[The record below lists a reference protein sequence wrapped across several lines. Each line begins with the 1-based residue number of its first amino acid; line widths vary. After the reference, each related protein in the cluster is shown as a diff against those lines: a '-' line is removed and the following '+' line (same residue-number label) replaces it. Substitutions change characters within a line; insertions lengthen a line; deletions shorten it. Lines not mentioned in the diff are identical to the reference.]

1 MCVKIL
7 LWEEE
12 TVMGREMTELF
23 ISDYKIKGCLGNVVL
38 VLIMPSRLLW
48 LDHMAFP

>member
-7 LWEEE
+7 LWGEE

-23 ISDYKIKGCLGNVVL
+23 ISDKIKGCLGNVVL
-38 VLIMPSRLLW
+38 VLIMLSRLVW